1 MDKQIEMLYILGTS
15 FSGSTILGFVLGS
28 SNKVFDA
35 GELKLLYRHGKRPM
49 QACSCGAKL
58 RECPVWGKVDI
69 SGRQLYHDSTFF
81 KKMKIILSV
90 LVGKKVR
97 MNEFECPH
105 EQALIESIAEHSG
118 DELLYVIDASKSLW
132 RFIHLLK
139 CKNIKLK
146 PVFVQRPIEG
156 TAASFIKHKQSFYK
170 GLFIHKINN
179 FLIQRFLKYTGMEY
193 VLIDYYKLCRDPQQE
208 LMQIGDLLGID
219 YSSTD
224 YVEAIR
230 NRSYHVAYG
239 NPGPRK
245 RFSETFEGLRY
256 DDSWKQRLTPFQK
269 LVVRIIK

>member
-1 MDKQIEMLYILGTS
+1 MDKQIEVLYILGTS

-28 SNKVFDA
+28 SKKVFDA

-49 QACSCGAKL
+49 QVCSCGAKL
-58 RECPVWGKVDI
+58 RECTVWGKVDI
-69 SGRQLYHDSTFF
+69 SGRQLYRDPTLF
-81 KKMKIILSV
+81 KKLKIILSV

-97 MNEFECPH
+97 TNELKCPH
-105 EQALIESIAEHSG
+105 EQVLIESIAEHSG

-179 FLIQRFLKYTGMEY
+179 FLIKRSLKHTGIEY
-193 VLIDYYKLCRDPQQE
+193 VMVDYYELCRDPQQE
-208 LMQIGDLLGID
+208 LIRIGDLLGID

-269 LVVRIIK
+269 FVVRIIK